1 MTYHNIMTTP
11 LKVGDRVR
19 PANDGEDQSGD
30 ILHWTRLKG
39 TVRAI
44 WIDCG
49 EERAEV
55 RWDRRA
61 PYPVNLPTYLL
72 SRLP

>member
-30 ILHWTRLKG
+30 ILHWTRLRG
-39 TVRAI
+39 TVRSV
-44 WIDCG
+44 WIDC
-49 EERAEV
+49 EEQRAQV
-55 RWDRRA
+55 RWDHNA
-61 PYPVNLPTYLL
+61 PYPTSLPTYLL
-72 SRLP
+72 TQC